1 MHYSSGIVSYC
12 VSLTCIWG
20 TIKNTVEKQIK
31 SQMSQCL
38 NPDCLKQN
46 PSGTKFCHKCGSK
59 LLLVKRYRALHILG
73 QGGFGRTFLA
83 VDEYKPSQ
91 PRCVIKQFLPQAQG
105 TNNVEKASELF
116 AQEAVRLDQ
125 LGGHSQ
131 IPNLM
136 AYFTQDERQYLI
148 QEFIDGQNLA
158 EELAANGTFNEQQ
171 IREFLKDLLSVL
183 QFIHSNQVIHRD
195 IKPENIIRRKS
206 DKKLVLVDFGA
217 AKFAANI
224 SRSVTG
230 TVIGSAEYIAPEQ
243 AMGKPK
249 FASDLYSLGVTC
261 IHLLTQIPPFEL
273 FDVSEGDWIW
283 RQYLVD
289 NQISNQLGQI
299 LDRLIETATKRR
311 YQSVEEVLAALK
323 SQPLNKSQHQ
333 PSLPT
338 ISSPDSSSQSM
349 RIAPNSS
356 PPKTII
362 QLKSFQFEV
371 VTVTVAVTLENS
383 GLFGGKTTIK
393 TDRRQG
399 EAQYFRADLGSGVS
413 LEMVSIPGGKFLMG
427 SPKNEEGRNS
437 NESPQHW
444 VSVPPFFMGKYPV
457 TQAQWQAVMSSNPS
471 RFRGANRPVERVS
484 WHDCLQFCEKLSE
497 IIGRPCRLPSEAEWE
512 YACRAGTTTPFH
524 FGEILTTELANYNRN
539 YGETTDVGSFPPNAF
554 GLYDMHGNVWE
565 WCADTWH
572 SNYSEAPVDG
582 SSWGARFDNQN
593 YIRMLRGGSWNFN
606 REFCRSA
613 SRGWYEPVILF
624 NHLGL
629 RIACGVH

>member
-1 MHYSSGIVSYC
+1 
-12 VSLTCIWG
+12 
-20 TIKNTVEKQIK
+20 
-31 SQMSQCL
+31 MSQCL

-59 LLLVKRYRALHILG
+59 LLLVERYRALHILG

-217 AKFAANI
+217 AKFAAN
-224 SRSVTG
+224 SSLSVTG

-249 FASDLYSLGVTC
+249 FASDLYSLGVTS
-261 IHLLTQIPPFEL
+261 IHLLTQITPFEL

-289 NQISNQLGQI
+289 NPVSDQLGQI

-311 YQSVEEVLAALK
+311 YQSVKEVLAALN

-333 PSLPT
+333 PSLTT
-338 ISSPDSSSQSM
+338 ISSPGSSSQSM
-349 RIAPNSS
+349 RIAANSS

-393 TDRRQG
+393 TDRRRG
-399 EAQYFRADLGSGVS
+399 AAQYFTADLGSGVS
-413 LEMVSIPGGKFLMG
+413 LEIVWIPGGKFLMG
-427 SPKNEEGRNS
+427 SPKNEEGNNS

-444 VSVPPFFMGKYPV
+444 VTVPPFFMGKYPV
-457 TQAQWQAVMSSNPS
+457 TQAQWQAVMNSNPS

-484 WHDCLQFCEKLSE
+484 WFDCVKFCEKLSE

-524 FGEILTTELANYNRN
+524 FGETLTTELANYNRN

-582 SSWGARFDNQN
+582 SSWGARFNN
-593 YIRMLRGGSWNFN
+593 NHHIRMLRGGSWNFN

-613 SRGWYEPVILF
+613 SRSWYEPVILF

-629 RIACGVH
+629 RIACGGART

>member
-1 MHYSSGIVSYC
+1 M
-12 VSLTCIWG
+12 
-20 TIKNTVEKQIK
+20 
-31 SQMSQCL
+31 
-38 NPDCLKQN
+38 P
-46 PSGTKFCHKCGSK
+46 
-59 LLLVKRYRALHILG
+59 
-73 QGGFGRTFLA
+73 
-83 VDEYKPSQ
+83 
-91 PRCVIKQFLPQAQG
+91 
-105 TNNVEKASELF
+105 
-116 AQEAVRLDQ
+116 
-125 LGGHSQ
+125 
-131 IPNLM
+131 
-136 AYFTQDERQYLI
+136 
-148 QEFIDGQNLA
+148 
-158 EELAANGTFNEQQ
+158 
-171 IREFLKDLLSVL
+171 
-183 QFIHSNQVIHRD
+183 
-195 IKPENIIRRKS
+195 
-206 DKKLVLVDFGA
+206 
-217 AKFAANI
+217 FAAN
-224 SRSVTG
+224 SSLSVTG

-289 NQISNQLGQI
+289 NPVSNQLGQI

-311 YQSVEEVLAALK
+311 YQSVEEVLAALN

-349 RIAPNSS
+349 RIAANSS
-356 PPKTII
+356 TPKTII
-362 QLKSFQFEV
+362 QLKRFQFEV

-393 TDRRQG
+393 TDRRRG
-399 EAQYFRADLGSGVS
+399 EAQYFTADLGSGVS
-413 LEMVSIPGGKFLMG
+413 LEIVSIPGGKFLMG

-444 VSVPPFFMGKYPV
+444 VTVPPFFMGKYPV
-457 TQAQWQAVMSSNPS
+457 TQAQWQAVMNSNPS

-484 WHDCLQFCEKLSE
+484 WHDCLKFCEKLSE

-512 YACRAGTTTPFH
+512 YACRGGTTTPFH
-524 FGEILTTELANYNRN
+524 FGETLATELANYNRN

-565 WCADTWH
+565 WCADIWH
-572 SNYSEAPVDG
+572 GNYNGAPVDG
-582 SSWGARFDNQN
+582 SSWGAKFNNDNH
-593 YIRMLRGGSWNFN
+593 IRMLRGGSWNFN
-606 REFCRSA
+606 PEFCRSA

-629 RIACGVH
+629 RVACGEART